1 MPHINCSSGA
11 YYRHTQVISFI
22 MDMVMADLVSQNV
35 DPVQD
40 IDLSTS
46 SVTPGVDTTRQSS
59 TDPATLNQSSL
70 ANEMRNDSELAT
82 LIRENRALARV
93 DASAFEAQQSLG
105 RVSQNQ
111 QADQTARAQSV
122 PAREMTA
129 AEQRSILQSIERQA
143 SSIAERDHNR
153 HPNQQPDS
161 RSMEERI
168 RETLEAAVKK
178 GLPLSEEFVQSVVAR
193 MQERYEERRSELFS
207 EMPWYKRGYYSVTS
221 FCSSCWDGLKNISST
236 IYKASEKALKALADP
251 KTREAIV
258 DGVKKAWDA
267 TVEYVTN
274 PDKLLADVKA
284 GFNYTVDAIGT
295 GLAAAGN
302 YITSGQVLTDLQ
314 AAGSYVLNQ
323 TLELGSNIL
332 QGAKWVLNNPGAA
345 LQALGSATL
354 AFVSDP
360 IGSVQKS
367 IGAAWEALGQTT
379 VGSFITGMSDSLGVT
394 SLVRG
399 TWNLTVGAIGAAY
412 AQTIKTVKSLGSD
425 LGRVLSGDISV
436 SEMFSNLGNNLL
448 SIPGAYVSKLGEGL
462 EAIKGGAILFLEVSG
477 LMDLGMMAYHGYKF
491 VEAYA
496 NDDKAGM
503 IEHGLMFGMHTACAA
518 MSIGAIAATVSTA
531 GAAGGA
537 IVGAALMRTGI
548 KTAAKEVLKSAAKN
562 FVKTAAKEMGQEVV
576 ERLGKELS
584 TEVIEAT
591 AREIAEQGGRE
602 LAEKIVQEGSSEVLT
617 TQTRAVMADVSE
629 QLTERMLRDA
639 NLVKHVDDVTTELL
653 EGIHN
658 SSVRELTQQLEA
670 AGVTNA
676 RGTAKELKKLIK
688 NGKADAEIKEILE
701 DNITTAVREHLE
713 THMEQA
719 FKTQFR
725 GMLDGTARASLE
737 QSQKELLER
746 SGVESAEQLSKA
758 ARKEFDDLGKQ
769 IKHCETLERAAKEEA
784 ERLGKTLDNYIDD
797 VVEDGWK
804 GVKEGI
810 EKATRKLVREGI
822 EKAFARFREGG
833 RFRPRSDMEK
843 KDVDLV
849 NADEGQTE
857 IATGVE
863 LKKDKTILSAVITQD
878 ENKTLTRV
886 EHAVDAEGR
895 PVARYFT
902 FDAELNEWLLTG
914 VEVGAAREVSVN
926 AADEVLADI
935 DRNIVNPS
943 SINIVVEQKT
953 ITQSSSL
960 AIASYASEGDMFT
973 QTAET
978 TTVESYSS
986 NTVRQVLANVSSGLD
1001 LKHYENRVLDIART
1015 AIENRDAPQILSM
1028 EEALNQ
1034 ERYERLVARIGE
1046 NLKNSDIAA

>member
-1 MPHINCSSGA
+1 
-11 YYRHTQVISFI
+11 
-22 MDMVMADLVSQNV
+22 MADLASQNV
-35 DPVQD
+35 EPVND
-40 IDLSTS
+40 IDLSTA
-46 SVTPGVDTTRQSS
+46 SVRPGVDTTSQNS
-59 TDPATLNQSSL
+59 TDPVTLNQSSL

-93 DASAFEAQQSLG
+93 DASAFEAQQSL
-105 RVSQNQ
+105 SHIAQNQ
-111 QADQTARAQSV
+111 HVDQTVRTQAG

-129 AEQRSILQSIERQA
+129 AEQQSILQSIEQQA
-143 SSIAERDHNR
+143 SSIAEHDHNR

-161 RSMEERI
+161 QSMEERL
-168 RETLEAAVKK
+168 RETLEAAAKK
-178 GLPLSEEFVQSVVAR
+178 GLPLSEEFVQTVVAR

-221 FCSSCWDGLKNISST
+221 FCSGCWDGLKNIGST

-258 DGVKKAWDA
+258 DGVKKAWNA

-274 PDKLLADVKA
+274 PDKLLAHVKA

-295 GLAAAGN
+295 GLSAAGN
-302 YITSGQVLTDLQ
+302 YITSGQILTDLQ
-314 AAGSYVLNQ
+314 SAGTYIVNQ

-345 LQALGSATL
+345 LQAVGTATL

-360 IGSVQKS
+360 IGSIEKS
-367 IGAAWEALGQTT
+367 IGTAWGALGQTT
-379 VGSFITGMSDSLGVT
+379 IGSFLTGMSDSLGAT

-399 TWNLTVGAIGAAY
+399 AWNLTIGATGAAY
-412 AQTIKTVKSLGSD
+412 AQVIKTAKSFGSD
-425 LGRVLSGDISV
+425 LGRVLTGDISV
-436 SEMFSNLGNNLL
+436 GEMFSNLGNNLL
-448 SIPGAYVSKLGEGL
+448 SIPGAYVGKLGEGL

-503 IEHGLMFGMHTACAA
+503 TEHGLMFGMHTACAA

-537 IVGAALMRTGI
+537 IVGVALMRTGL
-548 KTAAKEVLKSAAKN
+548 KTAAKEVLKTAAKN
-562 FVKTAAKEMGQEVV
+562 FIKTAAKEMGQEVV

-591 AREIAEQGGRE
+591 AREIADQGGRE

-617 TQTRAVMADVSE
+617 TQTRGVMADVSE
-629 QLTERMLRDA
+629 QHTERMLRDA
-639 NLVKHVDDVTTELL
+639 NLVQHVDDVTTELL

-658 SSVRELTQQLEA
+658 SSVRELTKQLEA
-670 AGVTNA
+670 AGVSNA

-701 DNITTAVREHLE
+701 ENITTAVREHLE

-725 GMLDGTARASLE
+725 GMLDGTTRASLE

-758 ARKEFDDLGKQ
+758 ARKEFDDLAEQ

-784 ERLGKTLDNYIDD
+784 ERLGKTLDEYIDD

-833 RFRPRSDMEK
+833 RVRPRLDMENK
-843 KDVDLV
+843 KFDSTMEASV
-849 NADEGQTE
+849 NNE
-857 IATGVE
+857 IAAGVE
-863 LKKDKTILSAVITQD
+863 PAIERAVVKESVQQD
-878 ENKTLTRV
+878 ENKSLTRV
-886 EHAVDAEGR
+886 EHTIDAQGR

-902 FDAELNEWLLTG
+902 FDPEVNDWLLTG
-914 VEVGAAREVSVN
+914 VEVGASRVSSVS
-926 AADEVLADI
+926 ATDEVLTNSNENFMQPVSIGTEIEQKVQIEPSQA
-935 DRNIVNPS
+935 PS
-943 SINIVVEQKT
+943 SSQANLD
-953 ITQSSSL
+953 S
-960 AIASYASEGDMFT
+960 GDMFT
-973 QTAET
+973 QHSTASA
-978 TTVESYSS
+978 VESYSTD
-986 NTVRQVLANVSSGLD
+986 TVRQVLSNISSDRDLD
-1001 LKHYENRVLDIART
+1001 HYENRVVDIART
-1015 AIENRDAPQILSM
+1015 LIEKRDMPGVLSM
-1028 EEALNQ
+1028 EEALNR
-1034 ERYERLVARIGE
+1034 ERYERLVARIGQ
-1046 NLKNSDIAA
+1046 NLKNSDLAA